1 MSFIKV
7 QGVVIKAINYNE
19 YDKIITIFSDKLGKI
34 DVVCHGARRTKSK
47 ILHITQQFCYGE
59 YILTKGRDMYSL
71 SSGTLI
77 ESFQG
82 IIHDFDKLAYG
93 SYFME
98 FVDKTCEKDNKNV
111 SILALLLKT
120 FYILDSRLI
129 DLHLLKITFDFKIT
143 SLLGY
148 TPQVLRCIK
157 CGDKNFE
164 QSYFAI
170 EDGGF
175 ICDKC
180 SRNKIN
186 FNKEEIDALKKI
198 RNIKLEELGKIN
210 IDKSVQNKI
219 DKKLG
224 EYIDYHLSL
233 KLNSTQFLNI
243 FK

>member
-7 QGVVIKAINYNE
+7 QGIVVKAMNYNE
-19 YDKIITIFSDKLGKI
+19 YDKIITIFTDKLGKI

-71 SSGTLI
+71 SSGALI

-82 IIHDFDKLAYG
+82 VIQNFDKLAYG

-120 FYILDSRLI
+120 FYILDSNLI
-129 DLHLLKITFDFKIT
+129 DLHLLKVTFDFKII

-148 TPQVLRCIK
+148 TPQVLKCVN
-157 CGDKNFE
+157 CGDNKIE
-164 QSYFAI
+164 QAYFSVK
-170 EDGGF
+170 DGGL
-175 ICDKC
+175 ICYNC
-180 SRNKIN
+180 SNGKIN
-186 FNKEEIDALKKI
+186 FNKEEINAIKKI

-210 IDKSVQNKI
+210 ID
-219 DKKLG
+219 
-224 EYIDYHLSL
+224 EYIQKKIETKLEEYINYHLSL
-233 KLNSTQFLNI
+233 KLNSVQFLNI
-243 FK
+243 IK